1 MLVKTSA
8 TSFGKKYR
16 YLVFESS
23 YLKGQSK
30 IFSIRMNH
38 CNNPFC
44 KWFGLPQQKFDNVKI
59 EHTMPSIDEG

>member
-1 MLVKTSA
+1 
-8 TSFGKKYR
+8 
-16 YLVFESS
+16 
-23 YLKGQSK
+23 
-30 IFSIRMNH
+30 MNH

>member
-8 TSFGKKYR
+8 TIFSKKYR
-16 YLVFESS
+16 YLVFEPS
-23 YLKGQSK
+23 YLKEQQK
-30 IFSIRMNH
+30 ISSIRMNH
-38 CNNPFC
+38 CNNHFC